1 MKFNINK
8 LIAVLAVASL
18 GVACN
23 KEQLQDE
30 IPSSGNGTVQVVVSI
45 DNGTRSFSD
54 AEGVKWEV
62 GDQIKYAGGVEL
74 TSEPLTDKQI
84 TDNGY
89 KASFTF
95 DKSLIEADR
104 TGWFCSTKC
113 HPTNYKEVEFTLG
126 TDNGNLFTQDE
137 AGQMNSRYLFLHSG
151 TGMVKITKDVVPEVN
166 MEIAGTIFRV
176 IPYTT
181 KYNDEKILS
190 VKLSSKTNLVGTVS
204 YDRVGKTYTGVT
216 ELNGGNGWKS
226 YNFVKANLDTP
237 FSLQGITSAKT
248 SKGIYFAVAA
258 TPADKPLEGYKYEV
272 ETDKAKYVFDAMST
286 PLAVGNNFVKNVYL
300 NLDKATSRVE
310 GETGLLKYDG
320 ALTLTTIPA
329 AGASNRD
336 AGYWQASTSTD
347 DGASWTVRINA
358 ENAAF
363 YSSVKFSYADAKT
376 GHPVDWISVVYGG
389 NDLCHW
395 MVTAQENTGEER
407 SVKVTATYSD
417 VKGYV
422 IQEEKYKTKELI
434 ITQAA
439 VGSNKKLTFFGEIGD
454 TTIDAVKVENKDL
467 GYRAIDVDGVHAEDW
482 KGNSHNE
489 AELYGSVTI
498 TPYVDRTGVGASATV
513 ADWLTVGY
521 GKDSEGKINSTHIFV
536 TAQDNTGAERKS
548 LVYCVYKAPEGYE
561 FAGGQKEVY
570 KQFFV
575 TQKSGLTVEAAFSG
589 FPTEAV
595 AADGATV
602 TGKLNLT
609 INGENQADVTTAIS
623 TYGLILSADKG
634 ASASVDADGTVT
646 VVIPKNPYNNGGIT
660 YTVSLKKKDGS
671 VAAKVE
677 IAQATGEGEAVT
689 PSHTFEYNIFNNKE
703 DGSKNTGFGK
713 DAGSVG
719 DYYRIEN
726 VTIDGTKYNPGDDL
740 NNLVANTELMA
751 ELKAKIFS
759 FGEITKEDVQVPGSD
774 PLTTNPESFVEL
786 QAWTNGGAAIYFRI
800 VFLNANTTGARRT
813 FKIITK
819 NPKGAVTSTIVY
831 FQNS

>member
-8 LIAVLAVASL
+8 LLAVLAVASL

-62 GDQIKYAGGVEL
+62 DDQIKFAGGVKL
-74 TSEPLTDKQI
+74 TSEPLTADQI
-84 TDNGY
+84 TENGY

-95 DKSLIEADR
+95 DKSLIAENI
-104 TGWFCSTKC
+104 TGWFYSTKC
-113 HPTNYKEVEFTLG
+113 HPTNDTEVEFTLG
-126 TDNGNLFTQDE
+126 TDNGNLFTQAE

-181 KYNDEKILS
+181 THNDEQIRS
-190 VKLSSKTNLVGTVS
+190 VKLSSNTKLVGTVS
-204 YDRVGKTYTGVT
+204 YDRGAGTYRGVNDIN
-216 ELNGGNGWKS
+216 LKS
-226 YNFVKANLDTP
+226 YNFVKANLGTP
-237 FSLQGITSAKT
+237 FSLQGITSAET

-258 TPADKPLEGYKYEV
+258 TPAGKPLDGYKYEV
-272 ETDKAKYVFDAMST
+272 ETDKAKYVFDAMIEK
-286 PLAVGNNFVKNVYL
+286 LAVRNNFVKNVYL

-310 GETGLLKYDG
+310 G
-320 ALTLTTIPA
+320 A
-329 AGASNRD
+329 
-336 AGYWQASTSTD
+336 
-347 DGASWTVRINA
+347 
-358 ENAAF
+358 
-363 YSSVKFSYADAKT
+363 
-376 GHPVDWISVVYGG
+376 
-389 NDLCHW
+389 
-395 MVTAQENTGEER
+395 
-407 SVKVTATYSD
+407 
-417 VKGYV
+417 
-422 IQEEKYKTKELI
+422 
-434 ITQAA
+434 
-439 VGSNKKLTFFGEIGD
+439 GSNKPLTFSGGIGD
-454 TTIDAVKVENKDL
+454 TTIEAVGVENKSL
-467 GYRAIDVDGVHAEDW
+467 GYCVIDVNGVHAEDW
-482 KGNSHNE
+482 SGNSHNE

-498 TPYVDRTGVGASATV
+498 TPYVLGTGVGAGATV

-521 GKDSEGKINSTHIFV
+521 GKDSEGKINSTYIFV
-536 TAQDNTGAERKS
+536 TAQDNTGDERKS
-548 LVYCVYKAPEGYE
+548 LVYCVYNAPEGYE
-561 FAGGQKEVY
+561 FEGGQKEVY
-570 KQFFV
+570 KQFIV
-575 TQKSGLTVEAAFSG
+575 TQKAGLTVEAAFSG

-595 AADGATV
+595 AAAGATV
-602 TGKLNLT
+602 SGKLNLV
-609 INGENQADVTTAIS
+609 INGENQTDVTTAIS
-623 TYGLILSADKG
+623 TYGLSLSANKG
-634 ASASVDADGTVT
+634 ASASVAADGTVT

-689 PSHTFEYNIFNNKE
+689 PSHTFGYTIFNNAE
-703 DGSKNTGFGK
+703 NGSKSTGFGNA
-713 DAGSVG
+713 AGSVG
-719 DYYRIEN
+719 DWYRIEN

-800 VFLNANTTGARRT
+800 VFLNANTTGVRRT

-819 NPKGAVTSTIVY
+819 DPEGAVTSTIVY

>member
-62 GDQIKYAGGVEL
+62 GDQIKFASGVRL
-74 TSEPLTDKQI
+74 TSEPLTAEQI
-84 TDNGY
+84 TENGY
-89 KASFTF
+89 KASFKF
-95 DKSLIEADR
+95 DASLIAENR
-104 TGWFCSTKC
+104 TGWFYSTKC
-113 HPTNYKEVEFTLG
+113 HPTNDTEVEFTLG
-126 TDNGNLFTQDE
+126 TDNGNLFTQAE
-137 AGQMNSRYLFLHSG
+137 AGQMNSRYIFLHSG
-151 TGMVKITKDVVPEVN
+151 TGLVNITKDVVPEVK

-190 VKLSSKTNLVGTVS
+190 VKLSSNTKLVGTVS
-204 YDRVGKTYTGVT
+204 YDRGAGTYKGV
-216 ELNGGNGWKS
+216 NDINWRS
-226 YNFVKANLDTP
+226 YNFVKANLGTP
-237 FSLQGITSAKT
+237 FSLEGITSAET

-258 TPADKPLEGYKYEV
+258 TPANKPLDGYKYEV
-272 ETDKAKYVFDAMST
+272 ETDKANYVFDAMT
-286 PLAVGNNFVKNVYL
+286 EKKLAVGNNVVMNVYL

-320 ALTLTTIPA
+320 LLELTTIPA

-336 AGYWQASTSTD
+336 AGYWEASTSTD
-347 DGASWTVRINA
+347 GGSSWTKRINV

-363 YSSVKFSYADAKT
+363 YSSVKFSYADAAT
-376 GHPVDWISVVYGG
+376 GKPVDWISVVYGG
-389 NDLCHW
+389 SDLCHW

-467 GYRAIDVDGVHAEDW
+467 GYCAIDVDGVHAEDW
-482 KGNSHNE
+482 NGNSHNE

-498 TPYVDRTGVGASATV
+498 TPYVLGTGVGAGATV

-536 TAQDNTGAERKS
+536 TAQDNTGDERKS

-561 FAGGQKEVY
+561 FADGQKEVH
-570 KQFFV
+570 KQFIV
-575 TQKSGLTVEAAFSG
+575 TQKAGLTVEAAFSE
-589 FPTEAV
+589 FPTGAVEAT
-595 AADGATV
+595 GGTV
-602 TGKLNLT
+602 TGKLSLT
-609 INGENQADVTTAIS
+609 INGENQTDVAAAIS
-623 TYGLILSADKG
+623 TYGLSLSADKG

-713 DAGSVG
+713 AAGSVG

-740 NNLVANTELMA
+740 KNLVANTELMA

-759 FGEITKEDVQVPGSD
+759 FGEITEEDVQVPSSD
-774 PLTTNPESFVEL
+774 PLTTDPESFVEL
-786 QAWTNGGAAIYFRI
+786 QAWTDGGAAIYFRI
-800 VFLNANTTGARRT
+800 VFLNENTTRARRT

-819 NPKGAVTSTIVY
+819 DPEGAVTSTIVY